1 MQKPWG
7 EVKMPFQKMNEMKTV
22 TLTQASGGVEAEKV
36 HRGQVL
42 YDARGDVKMFGSWEP
57 LKTL

>member
-7 EVKMPFQKMNEMKTV
+7 EVKMPFQKLNEMKKI
-22 TLTQASGGVEAEKV
+22 TLTQESGGVEAKKV

-42 YDARGDVKMFGSWEP
+42 YDAMSDVKMFGYWEP

>member
-1 MQKPWG
+1 
-7 EVKMPFQKMNEMKTV
+7 MKKI
-22 TLTQASGGVEAEKV
+22 TLTQESGGVEAKKV

-42 YDARGDVKMFGSWEP
+42 YDAMSDVKMFGYWEP

>member
-1 MQKPWG
+1 
-7 EVKMPFQKMNEMKTV
+7 MNEMKKITV
-22 TLTQASGGVEAEKV
+22 TQESGGVEAENV

-42 YDARGDVKMFGSWEP
+42 YDAMGDVKMFGYWET